1 MMLRKKW
8 HVHCSNCECGL
19 NKLVNMDGSW
29 QIKTRIR
36 IGLKAVK
43 EFKLH
48 WVDTSLSVC
57 KACEF

>member
-29 QIKTRIR
+29 QIKARIR

-48 WVDTSLSVC
+48 WVDTSLSV
-57 KACEF
+57 